1 MNNFRTSAFR
11 AFALALALP
20 ATALVLAGCDVG
32 STDST
37 TAVPSDD
44 EGKIYNY
51 SGLYMSISNENGS
64 TNGFGTLVFPAQRQ
78 SGVKLIWLRLLQYGS
93 VLEAY
98 DNAGLTWS
106 GDISVQNG
114 EVASFSLQGRTTAGS
129 SVEIFG
135 TLDYDDTSRL
145 STMDAAWI
153 EPSFAGSIFAQATVS
168 PVVTNSPSPTNNT
181 GDVTLTATSYNASS
195 NEVITLT
202 ASGGSTYTWSSVTY
216 GTLVP
221 SGSIAAYTRTSGTAT
236 NHETITVSSDGDSDS
251 VTIEFD

>member
-11 AFALALALP
+11 VFALALALP

-44 EGKIYNY
+44 EGNIYNY

-129 SVEIFG
+129 SVDIFG
-135 TLDYDDTSRL
+135 TLTYSDQL
-145 STMDAAWI
+145 SVMNATWI
-153 EPSFAGSIFAQATVS
+153 EPNFAGSIFAQATVS
-168 PVVTNSPSPTNNT
+168 PVVTNSPITTNS
-181 GDVTLTATSYNASS
+181 L
-195 NEVITLT
+195 TLT
-202 ASGGSTYTWSSVTY
+202 ASPTSVSLGGASQLTARYGTGSYTWPTSAAY
-216 GTLVP
+216 GTISS
-221 SGSIAAYTRTSGTAT
+221 SGSLAVYTRTNGTSSNSVTISVSSGT
-236 NHETITVSSDGDSDS
+236 ETRD
-251 VTIEFD
+251 VTIEFN

>member
-44 EGKIYNY
+44 EGNIYNY

-129 SVEIFG
+129 SVDIFG
-135 TLDYDDTSRL
+135 TLTYSDQQ

-181 GDVTLTATSYNASS
+181 GDVTVSPTTVTLTSS
-195 NEVITLT
+195 NSTQLFT
-202 ASGGSTYTWSSVTY
+202 ASGGNGTYTWTHNSSHGSFSPST
-216 GTLVP
+216 GSTTL
-221 SGSIAAYTRTSGTAT
+221 YTRVSAGTDNLTVTSGDKSDTAYIIC
-236 NHETITVSSDGDSDS
+236 E
-251 VTIEFD
+251 